1 MQAGDHVTSTDRRP
15 IVRIALWPFAAMW
28 HTQQR
33 QSEAARAMRRRQ
45 HKGPSNGVSARATT
59 CLRSHTRR
67 CQVCA
72 LNWDARHLHRVAEK
86 ASARDFPKV
95 CLDLGVVAVYVEAP
109 WLSRHVIEDL
119 GQGFPTLFCEHSS
132 TLIRR
137 PMSTRT
143 MMCPAVGV
151 LQPSGMA
158 M

>member
-1 MQAGDHVTSTDRRP
+1 MAFRSNVAYAATPKRSRP
-15 IVRIALWPFAAMW
+15 
-28 HTQQR
+28 
-33 QSEAARAMRRRQ
+33 
-45 HKGPSNGVSARATT
+45 
-59 CLRSHTRR
+59 
-67 CQVCA
+67 
-72 LNWDARHLHRVAEK
+72 RHAEK
-86 ASARDFPKV
+86 ATQRSEQWGFGQGDDLFAEPHPTLPGVRTELGCPAFASGGREGVRKRFPKV